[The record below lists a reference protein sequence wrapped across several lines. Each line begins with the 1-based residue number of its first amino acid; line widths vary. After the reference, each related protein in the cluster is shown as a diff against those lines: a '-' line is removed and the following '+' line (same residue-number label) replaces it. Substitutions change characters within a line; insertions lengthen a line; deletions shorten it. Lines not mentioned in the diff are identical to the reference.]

1 MGEMFLLFPLVLV
14 VITGIALVAIK
25 CVIVVHEA
33 EAVNIERLG
42 KYTKTLHSGIHFI
55 VPFIDAPRAMIK
67 IGKYSGLDGKVYSQQ
82 VLSPRIDLRET
93 VYDFPRQ
100 SVITKDNV
108 TISINALLY
117 FQIINEKK
125 ALYSIENLPEAIE
138 KLTQTNL
145 RNLVGQLALDETLVS
160 RDIIN
165 DRLREILDKA
175 TDKWGVKVN
184 RVELQ
189 DIVPPA
195 SIQNAMEKEKKA
207 EQDRRATILEAEG
220 IKKSAILT
228 AEGEKEAAINK
239 AEGEKQAKILKA
251 EAEKQ
256 SEVLRAEGVA
266 RARIIEAE
274 AEKQAIARIITA
286 LADKGK
292 PDQYLIA
299 MKYLEMLGKM
309 SMGQNNKIVY
319 MPYEATGILSS
330 VDGIKQMFDRKN

>member
-1 MGEMFLLFPLVLV
+1 MGIFALIL
-14 VITGIALVAIK
+14 LVA
-25 CVIVVHEA
+25 VILYFLKGMIIVQQQ
-33 EAVNIERLG
+33 EAVIIQRFG
-42 KYTKTLHSGIHFI
+42 QYSKTLTAGLHWI
-55 VPFIDAPRAMIK
+55 VPFIESPRQMLKIIK
-67 IGKYSGLDGKVYSQQ
+67 QKTLDGRTYST
-82 VLSPRIDLRET
+82 LSNSSRIDLRET

-100 SVITKDNV
+100 NVITKDNV

-117 FQIINEKK
+117 FQIVDARK
-125 ALYSIENLPEAIE
+125 AIYSIENLPEAIE

-165 DRLREILDKA
+165 DKLREILDKA

-195 SIQNAMEKEKKA
+195 SIQQAMEKEKKA

-228 AEGEKEAAINK
+228 AEGEKMAAINK
-239 AEGEKQAKILKA
+239 AEGEKQAEILKA
-251 EAEKQ
+251 EGIAQ
-256 SEVLRAEGVA
+256 
-266 RARIIEAE
+266 ARIIEAD
-274 AEKQAIARIITA
+274 AEKEAISRIIGA

-299 MKYLEMLGKM
+299 MKYLETMQDITRGA
-309 SMGQNNKIVY
+309 NNKVVY

-330 VDGIKQMFDRKN
+330 VDGIKQMFDKQI

>member
-1 MGEMFLLFPLVLV
+1 MEVFLLI
-14 VITGIALVAIK
+14 VIIALIIFVLKGIIIVQQQEA
-25 CVIVVHEA
+25 VIVQC
-33 EAVNIERLG
+33 LG
-42 KYTKTLHSGIHFI
+42 QYAKTLTPGLHWI
-55 VPFIDAPRAMIK
+55 VPFIESPRPMLK
-67 IGKYSGLDGKVYSQQ
+67 IEKRKGLDGSTYSM
-82 VLSPRIDLRET
+82 LNYSPRIDLRET

-100 SVITKDNV
+100 NVITKDNV

-117 FQIINEKK
+117 FQIVDARK
-125 ALYSIENLPEAIE
+125 AIYSIENLPEAIE

-165 DRLREILDKA
+165 DKLREILDKA

-220 IKKSAILT
+220 IKKAAILQ
-228 AEGEKEAAINK
+228 AEGEKIAAINK
-239 AEGEKQAKILKA
+239 AEGEKQAEI
-251 EAEKQ
+251 
-256 SEVLRAEGVA
+256 LRAEGVA
-266 RARIIEAE
+266 QARIIEAD
-274 AEKQAIARIITA
+274 AEKEAIGRIIGA

-299 MKYLEMLGKM
+299 MKYLETLSNITAGE
-309 SMGQNNKIVY
+309 NNKVVY

-330 VDGIKQMFDRKN
+330 VDGIKQMFDKH